1 MKDINWKY
9 PVVVIVLAIA
19 IGFLINMFYGMNFD
33 ENLTDMTKT
42 SKLLTYGVMFVVLLV
57 WKNYKKKP

>member
-9 PVVVIVLAIA
+9 PVLVIAGAYI
-19 IGFLINMFYGMNFD
+19 IGLLINMFSGMNFD

-42 SKLLTYGVMFVVLLV
+42 SKLLTYGGMFIVLLV